1 VLILDSWFYVVID
14 TTGGLELLHIRFIM
28 LVLIVVTIL
37 AQATNTESVAA
48 TVNPPSRSWT
58 VHDIGHLVLSI
69 HNSGFIGDTPF
80 NPALDPDYVTG
91 EPILNGSEFPKGS
104 GRGLLCEL
112 GGSSLWIAGI
122 LNGDTLVSAA
132 LDLAHSNEM
141 GPDWINGKAIDAR
154 SSLDSVDLN
163 HRNAVSEQDRV
174 VAYTDTIIDP
184 RYYDFVDR
192 RLHMPLGLKLT
203 QESYAWSYS
212 YAADIVFFNV
222 TMRNIGKQVI
232 REAYIGWLV
241 SPDVRYARGRGLQGV
256 DVSDDVCGYLHAF
269 THPDRC
275 GWTDTLELAWAADND
290 GSPFDGVWADRP
302 VYDPVIQGYKA
313 SNRSIFG
320 IRFLGSITDLSSRSF
335 NWWSPNYYIPAN
347 DFGPMRKDNVRD
359 FGTAWQGSPDGN
371 RNMYFVMSN
380 GEVDY
385 DLPYTTKISRMS
397 DWLLPPPALAL
408 DLADG
413 KTHHFL
419 LSYGPLDI
427 APGTEFSF
435 AFCIVAAENFHMDPN
450 NGANLPDNPQA
461 WYDNVDFS
469 GLAKNAVWAEKI
481 YDNPGYD
488 TDGDGYA
495 GEFRVCVYESVY
507 VDDNWQYTR
516 ADTEWYKGDGVPD
529 WRAAGPPHPPD
540 FWLTPTH
547 NGIHVRFNGQV
558 AETEKDILSQ
568 IVDFEGYRIY
578 LGRDERETS
587 YSLVASYDTE
597 DYDKYVFNPNLAA
610 GPDWELRD
618 LPFPLDSLRCLYG
631 SGPEPCNDSTFDPLS
646 YTRSH
651 AYQHPDFPDSVFFFV
666 QHDYNASTLGDLTPI
681 TKTYPDYPNPHLL
694 PPDSITDDMY
704 TDDGYYKFYEY
715 EFSVTG
721 LLATVPYWINV
732 TAFDFGSP
740 EAGLEP
746 LESSITLNAKSAYPI
761 HTLDRPV
768 SGSDKVYVYPNPYRI
783 DEPYRHL
790 GYEGRTRNDR
800 SDDRVRAIWFGNLPP
815 QCTIRIFSLDGDRV
829 RTLRHDYAAGDPMG
843 SRHKWDL
850 INRNMQ
856 RIVSGLYYWTV
867 ETPDGDVQTGKLA
880 VIR

>member
-14 TTGGLELLHIRFIM
+14 TTGGFALLTKYNISMVLF
-28 LVLIVVTIL
+28 LVCIL
-37 AQATNTESVAA
+37 ACATEVGSVTS
-48 TVNPPSRSWT
+48 TVDPPPHSYT
-58 VHDIGHLVLSI
+58 IHDIGRIVLALT
-69 HNSGFIGDTPF
+69 NDGFIGLTPD
-80 NPALDPDYVTG
+80 DPSLYPDCITG
-91 EPILNGSEFPKGS
+91 QPILNGSEFPKGS
-104 GRGLLCEL
+104 GRSFISAN
-112 GGSSLWIAGI
+112 GGSSLWIGAIVGD
-122 LNGDTLVSAA
+122 DTLVSAA
-132 LDLAHSNEM
+132 YSLDRSNET
-141 GPDWINGKAIDAR
+141 GAEWINGKVIDAR
-154 SSLDSVDLN
+154 SSLDSIDLKY
-163 HRNAVSEQDRV
+163 RGAVSEQDRI
-174 VAYTDTIIDP
+174 VAYTDTTIDP
-184 RYYDFVDR
+184 RFYDFVDQH
-192 RLHMPLGLKLT
+192 LHRPLALKLT

-222 TMRNIGKQVI
+222 TLRNIGKQMI
-232 REAYIGWLV
+232 REAYIGWMV
-241 SPDVRYARGRGLQGV
+241 TPYVTYAPSPGYQSPDG
-256 DVSDDVCGYLHAF
+256 DDELCGYLDAYSR
-269 THPDRC
+269 PDRC
-275 GWTDTLELAWAADND
+275 GWTDTLQLAWAADND
-290 GSPFDGVWADRP
+290 GNPFDGAWFDKP
-302 VYDPVIQGYKA
+302 VYDPIIQGHKA
-313 SNRSIFG
+313 SNRSAFG
-320 IRFLGSITDLSSRSF
+320 IRFLGSITDLPVHSF
-335 NWWSPNYYIPAN
+335 NWWSPDWYIPAD
-347 DFGPMRKDNVRD
+347 DFGPMRKDNIRD
-359 FGTAWQGSPDGN
+359 YGTGFQGSPDGN
-371 RNMYFVMSN
+371 RNQYYVLSN
-380 GEVDY
+380 GDIDY
-385 DLPYTTKISRMS
+385 DQVRTTQITRLS
-397 DWLLPPPALAL
+397 DWLLPPQELAR
-408 DLADG
+408 DIADG
-413 KTHHFL
+413 RIQRFL

-435 AFCIVAAENFHMDPN
+435 AFCIVAAENFHLAPN
-450 NGANLPDNPQA
+450 NGANLPDNPDL

-507 VDDNWQYTR
+507 VDNNWQYTR

-547 NGIHVRFNGQV
+547 NGIYVRFNGQV

-578 LGRDERETS
+578 LGRDERATS

-610 GPDWELRD
+610 GPDWELRE
-618 LPFPLDSLRCLYG
+618 LPLTLDSLRCLYG

-646 YTRSH
+646 YTRSR

-704 TDDGYYKFYEY
+704 TEDGYYKFYEY

-721 LLATVPYWINV
+721 LLPTVPYWINV

-761 HTLDRPV
+761 HTLDQPV
-768 SGSDKVYVYPNPYRI
+768 SGNDKIYVYPNPYRI
-783 DEPYRHL
+783 DEPYRQL

-815 QCTIRIFSLDGDRV
+815 ECTIRIFSLDGDRV
-829 RTLRHDYAAGDPMG
+829 RTIRHDFPPGDPMG
-843 SRHKWDL
+843 GRHKWDL

>member
-1 VLILDSWFYVVID
+1 
-14 TTGGLELLHIRFIM
+14 
-28 LVLIVVTIL
+28 
-37 AQATNTESVAA
+37 
-48 TVNPPSRSWT
+48 
-58 VHDIGHLVLSI
+58 VHDIGHWVLSVR
-69 HNSGFIGDTPF
+69 NDGFIGSVPYHVTQF
-80 NPALDPDYVTG
+80 PDYISG
-91 EPILNGSEFPKGS
+91 QLILNGSEFPKGS
-104 GRGLLCEL
+104 GRKFIN
-112 GGSSLWIAGI
+112 SSWSAGWWVGGI
-122 LNGDTLVSAA
+122 LGDDTLVSVVFDGCFAKETVPA
-132 LDLAHSNEM
+132 
-141 GPDWINGKAIDAR
+141 WINGVAMDDR
-154 SSLDSVDLN
+154 TTLDSIDL
-163 HRNAVSEQDRV
+163 RYRAAVSEQDRI
-174 VAYTDTIIDP
+174 VAYTDTMVWP
-184 RYYDFVDR
+184 GRYDYVDR
-192 RLHMPLGLKLT
+192 HLHRPLGLKIT

-222 TMRNIGKQVI
+222 TLRNIGKQVI
-232 REAYIGWLV
+232 NKAFIGFFV
-241 SPDVRYARGRGLQGV
+241 SPN
-256 DVSDDVCGYLHAF
+256 VSYSPSPGYITEYSGDVCGYLDAL

-275 GWTDTLELAWAADND
+275 GWTDTLQMAWAADND
-290 GSPFDGVWADRP
+290 GSPVDGVWANKP
-302 VYDPVIQGYKA
+302 IYDPVIQGYQA
-313 SNRSIFG
+313 SNRSVFG
-320 IRFLGSITDLSSRSF
+320 IRFLGSITDLPIRSF

-359 FGTAWQGSPDGN
+359 FGTGFQGGPDGN
-371 RNMYFVMSN
+371 RNQYYVLSN
-380 GEVDY
+380 GEIDY
-385 DLPYTTKISRMS
+385 DQARTTQITRLS
-397 DWLLPPPALAL
+397 DWLLPPEELAR
-408 DLADG
+408 DIADG
-413 KTHHFL
+413 RNQRFL

-507 VDDNWQYTR
+507 VDNNWQYTR

-540 FWLTPTH
+540 FWLTPIH
-547 NGIHVRFNGQV
+547 NAIHVRFNGQV
-558 AETEKDILSQ
+558 TETEKDILSQ
-568 IVDFEGYRIY
+568 TVDFEGYRIY
-578 LGRDERETS
+578 LGRDERATS

-610 GPDWELRD
+610 GPDWEMRD
-618 LPFPLDSLRCLYG
+618 LPFTLDSLRCLYG
-631 SGPEPCNDSTFDPLS
+631 SGPEPCNDSSFDPLS
-646 YTRSH
+646 YTRSR
-651 AYQHPDFPDSVFFFV
+651 AYQHPDFPDSVFFFL

-681 TKTYPDYPNPHLL
+681 TKIYPDYPNPHSL
-694 PPDSITDDMY
+694 PPDSVTDDMY
-704 TDDGYYKFYEY
+704 TEDGYYKFYEY

-721 LLATVPYWINV
+721 LLPTVPYWINV

-761 HTLDRPV
+761 HTLDQPV
-768 SGSDKVYVYPNPYRI
+768 SGNDKIYVYPNPYRI
-783 DEPYRHL
+783 DEPYRQL
-790 GYEGRTRNDR
+790 GYEGRTREDR

-815 QCTIRIFSLDGDRV
+815 TCTIRIFSLDGDRV
-829 RTLRHDYAAGDPMG
+829 RTIRHDFPPGDPMG
-843 SRHKWDL
+843 TRHKWDL

-856 RIVSGLYYWTV
+856 RIVSGLYYW
-867 ETPDGDVQTGKLA
+867 LA